1 MRFVLKSLLTSLAIF
16 VTFYFLL
23 LTNSNAQEISEDT
36 QTCLDC
42 HETVTPGIVGD
53 WQKSLHSNSTL
64 QKAFSKSE
72 LERRI
77 SISILPEAEGNNNVV
92 GCYECHSLRKEQ
104 HTDNF
109 EHFGY
114 EINIVV
120 SPKDCETCH
129 PEEVKQYTGTKK
141 YHAVDNLRENPLYS
155 TLVETITGVKELD
168 NQEIKSLPAS
178 HLTKGETCF
187 ACHGTEVKVDGMK
200 TIETDFDDIEV
211 PNLTNWP
218 THGVGRINPDG
229 SRGACTAC
237 HPRHSF
243 SIEIAR
249 KPYTCGQCHLEP
261 DVPAYNVYKESKHGN
276 IFDSQKEKYN
286 FSNIPW
292 VIGKDFNAP
301 TCATCHNSLITDPE
315 GEIIAER
322 SHDFS
327 SRLWTRIFGLVYSH
341 PQPKSGKTF
350 EIKNT
355 DGLPLPTTFAGEL
368 ASEFLLS
375 EDEQTEKMN
384 RMSSVCKSCHS
395 TSYVNDQLSKIDNVN
410 KETDKMV
417 AAATNLMTDV
427 WKTKLEDNTNPFDE
441 QIELLWQRQW
451 LFYANS
457 VRYGTAMMGPDYA
470 AFKNG
475 WWEMSQTLQRMKDLR
490 ELKSIKK

>member
-1 MRFVLKSLLTSLAIF
+1 MKSLLTCLTIIISIH
-16 VTFYFLL
+16 LL
-23 LTNSNAQEISEDT
+23 LFTSTNAQEISEDT

-42 HETVTPGIVGD
+42 HASVTPGIVGD
-53 WQKSLHSNSTL
+53 WQKSLHANSSM
-64 QKAFSKSE
+64 QKAFLKSE

-77 SISILPEAEGNNNVV
+77 SISNLPETEGTNYVI
-92 GCYECHSLRKEQ
+92 GCYECHSLRPDI

-109 EHFGY
+109 EHFDY
-114 EINIVV
+114 DINVIV

-129 PEEVKQYTGTKK
+129 PKEVQQYTGTKK
-141 YHAVDNLRENPLYS
+141 FHAVDNLRENPLYS
-155 TLVETITGVKELD
+155 SLVETIIGVKELD
-168 NQEIKSLPAS
+168 NDQIKSLPAS

-200 TIETDFDDIEV
+200 TIETDFDEIEV

-218 THGVGRINPDG
+218 NHGVGRINPDG
-229 SRGACTAC
+229 SRGACTSC

-286 FSNIPW
+286 FSNVPW
-292 VIGKDFNAP
+292 VVGKDFNSP
-301 TCATCHNSLITDPE
+301 TCAACHNSLITDPE

-322 SHDFS
+322 SHDFGG
-327 SRLWTRIFGLVYSH
+327 RLWTRIFGLVYSH

-350 EIKNT
+350 EIKNA
-355 DGLPLPTTFAGEL
+355 DGLPLPTTFAGEP
-368 ASEFLLS
+368 ASEFLIS
-375 EDEQTEKMN
+375 EGEQTDRMN
-384 RMSSVCKSCHS
+384 KMSSVCKSCHS
-395 TSYVNDQLSKIDNVN
+395 TSYVNAQLNKIDEVN
-410 KETDKMV
+410 KEADKMV

-427 WKTKLEDNTNPFDE
+427 WQNKLEDNTNPFDE

-475 WWEMSQTLQRMKDLR
+475 WWEMSQTLQRMKDLK
-490 ELKSIKK
+490 EMKSKMK